1 MFSKLP
7 DLFNK
12 NFAIG
17 YFLPTIIFLLANRF
31 LLEHFKL
38 SPQILNLTNKNQVD
52 ALIGTTLIGLIS
64 WLISILLMALNRDIV
79 RMLEGYGKLNP
90 LKLFGFIERN
100 RCRKLKKKIEDL
112 NHIRSTCISEQKEF
126 PARLRSQRIRL
137 MQMIVQRFPDDE
149 RWLLPTSFGNTIR
162 AFEVYSRIMY
172 GIDSIPGWYRLLGV
186 IPDNFRKFIEES
198 EAQVNFW
205 TNICLLGCI
214 IIAEYIGLSIF
225 AARAS
230 FFWILG
236 IAIFI
241 IVIAYTKAR
250 NASIEWGNWVK
261 SSFDLYLSDLRKKL
275 NLPDS
280 SNRAQEKQLWS
291 KFSRALIYNK
301 TEDMP
306 IGSGNFITEKVENDK
321 ARKQDSNE

>member
-38 SPQILNLTNKNQVD
+38 SLQLLNFSDKNQVD
-52 ALIGTTLIGLIS
+52 ALVGTTLIGLIS
-64 WLISILLMALNRDIV
+64 WLLSILLMALNRDMI
-79 RMLEGYGKLNP
+79 RFLEGYGKLNP

-100 RCRKLKKKIEDL
+100 RYLKLKAKIEELDRTRL
-112 NHIRSTCISEQKEF
+112 TCISQKTEF
-126 PARLRSQRIRL
+126 PPKLRSQRIRL
-137 MQMIVQRFPDDE
+137 MQKIVMRFPDDE

-186 IPDNFRKFIEES
+186 VPDNFRKFIEEA

-205 TNICLLGCI
+205 INICLLSSI
-214 IIAEYIGLSIF
+214 IITEFIGLSIF
-225 AARAS
+225 FGKFS
-230 FFWILG
+230 FSWIPA
-236 IAIFI
+236 IAII
-241 IVIAYTKAR
+241 ITVIAYTKAR
-250 NASIEWGNWVK
+250 NASVEWGNWVK
-261 SSFDLYLSDLRKKL
+261 SSFDIYLSDLRKKL
-275 NLPDS
+275 NFPDS
-280 SNRAQEKQLWS
+280 TNVSEEKRLWS
-291 KFSRALIYNK
+291 KLSRAIIYNK

-306 IGSGNFITEKVENDK
+306 IGSGNFPAKKGEND
-321 ARKQDSNE
+321 NEG